1 VEDFRDFSGPGL
13 ESSKTLVGYK
23 DVLAHLDGTEEDEIR
38 LRYAE
43 AIAAIFGAFGGY
55 FHQRAAGANEL
66 SKSEETPVEL
76 RRAVTTEARCADL
89 FVASCPRG
97 AGLGKWAH

>member
-23 DVLAHLDGTEEDEIR
+23 EVLAHLDGTEEDEIR
-38 LRYAE
+38 LRHAE

-55 FHQRAAGANEL
+55 FHQRAAGYCQLWLPAW
-66 SKSEETPVEL
+66 SDGVH
-76 RRAVTTEARCADL
+76 
-89 FVASCPRG
+89 G
-97 AGLGKWAH
+97 A